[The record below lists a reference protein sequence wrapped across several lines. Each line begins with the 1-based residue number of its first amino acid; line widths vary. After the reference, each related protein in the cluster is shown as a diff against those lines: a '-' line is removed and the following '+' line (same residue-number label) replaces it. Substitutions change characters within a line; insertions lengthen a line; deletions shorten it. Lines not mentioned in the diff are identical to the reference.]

1 MTEYTRAVEAVSR
14 LRGEAHSS
22 AAIARTNIDEDADT
36 ILDAL
41 DSLRWRSLESAP
53 KDGEWFEIGTW
64 VDGRCWWLC
73 KAQWSSRWARWWDGI
88 EPCGLA
94 SPTHWRPIGPEP
106 GE

>member
-36 ILDAL
+36 ILAAL
-41 DSLRWRSLESAP
+41 DSLRWRKVEEELPE
-53 KDGEWFEIGTW
+53 DGQW
-64 VDGRCWWLC
+64 VLGERDRQWVLGERALGER
-73 KAQWSSRWARWWDGI
+73 KAIDYARWSSRWWEMNNYTR
-88 EPCGLA
+88 
-94 SPTHWRPIGPEP
+94 WRPIGPEP